1 MRIDGGDLQ
10 KVNSMIRTTE
20 KKKAVRFQGHR
31 GSALHGIE
39 VTAGRAETTVAAER
53 NKF

>member
-20 KKKAVRFQGHR
+20 KKKAVRK
-31 GSALHGIE
+31 
-39 VTAGRAETTVAAER
+39 VTAKKKLSAKRKGTT
-53 NKF
+53 KK